1 MDEIIDSGDEA
12 KRIPNAR
19 LGAEVPISNN
29 TSILGS
35 SQYTGCQGDFCDF
48 DLSFLQ
54 SKEIND
60 AFLESQVDISGMSEF
75 RKGLLFSG
83 SASKNYINKHSSLGK
98 MISSAGK
105 VDGDDSS
112 VSSSLATRTVSAE
125 SSKQISSM
133 KKILFRSIIQARQE
147 MPLVK
152 MQLER
157 HKKGEEG

>member
-1 MDEIIDSGDEA
+1 M
-12 KRIPNAR
+12 
-19 LGAEVPISNN
+19 PISNN

-60 AFLESQVDISGMSEF
+60 SFLESQVDMSGFSEF

-83 SASKNYINKHSSLGK
+83 SASKNYISKQSSLGK
-98 MISSAGK
+98 MISKADSN
-105 VDGDDSS
+105 GDDNSTN
-112 VSSSLATRTVSAE
+112 SSLTRDLSTKE
-125 SSKQISSM
+125 SKLSSM
-133 KKILFRSIIQARQE
+133 NKILFRSIIQARQE

-157 HKKGEEG
+157 HKKGEDGKQMQRIPQFITAKILRTTSP